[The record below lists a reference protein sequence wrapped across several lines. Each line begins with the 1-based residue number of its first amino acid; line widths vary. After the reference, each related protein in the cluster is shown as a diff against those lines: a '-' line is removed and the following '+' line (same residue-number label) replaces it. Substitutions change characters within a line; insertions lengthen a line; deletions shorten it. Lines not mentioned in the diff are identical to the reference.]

1 MEGRAA
7 LLLVEEIYLT
17 EPLKLEPTEAPENT
31 ICYLLETEEIPSK
44 ESDP

>member
-17 EPLKLEPTEAPENT
+17 EPLKLEPTKAPETT
-31 ICYLLETEEIPSK
+31 ICYLQVDEKFAIMTL
-44 ESDP
+44 

>member
-17 EPLKLEPTEAPENT
+17 EPLKLEPTEAPET
-31 ICYLLETEEIPSK
+31 TKMEEIPSK